1 MKRALV
7 IDDHEPSRK
16 NLVGVLAENGFQ
28 IVGAATSGAAGLQL
42 ASASAPDVILMA
54 VGLPDLDGIR
64 AARKI
69 MQANPLPI
77 VLVTSHYDAA
87 TIERAKRAG
96 VMGYLIKP
104 LREGELLPAIEL
116 AILHFQEFV
125 ALQKENENLKK
136 TLEARKVI
144 ERAKGILMKRQR
156 LSEPEA
162 FSLIQRKSMDM
173 RKPMVEIAEA
183 IILSQEITDENAGDK
198 NR

>member
-96 VMGYLIKP
+96 VMGYLIKL

-116 AILHFQEFV
+116 AISHFQEFV

-162 FSLIQRKSMDM
+162 FSLIQQKSMDM

-183 IILSQEITDENAGDK
+183 IILSQEITEEKAG
-198 NR
+198 

>member
-54 VGLPDLDGIR
+54 VGLPDVDGIR

-125 ALQKENENLKK
+125 ALQKENENLRK

-183 IILSQEITDENAGDK
+183 IILSQEITEEKAG
-198 NR
+198 

>member
-16 NLVGVLAENGFQ
+16 NLVGVLAESGFQ

-116 AILHFQEFV
+116 AISHFQEFV

-173 RKPMVEIAEA
+173 RKPMVEIAQA
-183 IILSQEITDENAGDK
+183 VILSQEITEGKTD
-198 NR
+198 

>member
-16 NLVGVLAENGFQ
+16 NVVGVLAESGFQ

-116 AILHFQEFV
+116 AISHFQEFV

-162 FSLIQRKSMDM
+162 FSLIQQKSMDM
-173 RKPMVEIAEA
+173 RKPMVEIAQA
-183 IILSQEITDENAGDK
+183 VILSQEITEEKTD
-198 NR
+198 

>member
-116 AILHFQEFV
+116 AISHFQEFV

-136 TLEARKVI
+136 TLEARKII

-183 IILSQEITDENAGDK
+183 IILSQEITEEKAG
-198 NR
+198 

>member
-16 NLVGVLAENGFQ
+16 NLVGVLAESGFQ

-116 AILHFQEFV
+116 AISHFQEFV

-136 TLEARKVI
+136 TLDARKVI

-162 FSLIQRKSMDM
+162 FSLIQQKSMDM
-173 RKPMVEIAEA
+173 RKPMVEIAQA
-183 IILSQEITDENAGDK
+183 VILSQEITEGKTD
-198 NR
+198 

>member
-116 AILHFQEFV
+116 AISHFQEFV

-162 FSLIQRKSMDM
+162 FSLIQQKSMDM
-173 RKPMVEIAEA
+173 RKPMVEIAQA
-183 IILSQEITDENAGDK
+183 VILSQEITEEKTD
-198 NR
+198 

>member
-16 NLVGVLAENGFQ
+16 NLVGVLAESGFQ

-54 VGLPDLDGIR
+54 VGLPDVDGIR

-116 AILHFQEFV
+116 AISHFQEFV

-144 ERAKGILMKRQR
+144 ERAKGILMKRER

-183 IILSQEITDENAGDK
+183 IILSQEITEEKAG
-198 NR
+198 

>member
-1 MKRALV
+1 MQL
-7 IDDHEPSRK
+7 RK
-16 NLVGVLAENGFQ
+16 NLVGVLAESGFQ

-54 VGLPDLDGIR
+54 MGLPDLDGIR

-183 IILSQEITDENAGDK
+183 IILSQEITEEKAG
-198 NR
+198 

>member
-125 ALQKENENLKK
+125 ALQKENENLRK

-183 IILSQEITDENAGDK
+183 IILSQEITEEKAG
-198 NR
+198 

>member
-16 NLVGVLAENGFQ
+16 NLVGVLAESGFQ

-116 AILHFQEFV
+116 AISHFQEFV

-136 TLEARKVI
+136 TLEARKII

-183 IILSQEITDENAGDK
+183 IILSQEITEEKAG
-198 NR
+198 

>member
-16 NLVGVLAENGFQ
+16 NLVGVLAESGFQ

-116 AILHFQEFV
+116 AISHFQEFV

-136 TLEARKVI
+136 TLTARKII

-162 FSLIQRKSMDM
+162 FSLIQQKSMDM
-173 RKPMVEIAEA
+173 RKPMVEIAQA
-183 IILSQEITDENAGDK
+183 VILSQEITEEKTD
-198 NR
+198 

>member
-16 NLVGVLAENGFQ
+16 NLVGVLAESGFQ

-116 AILHFQEFV
+116 AISHFQEFG

-173 RKPMVEIAEA
+173 RKPMVEIAQA
-183 IILSQEITDENAGDK
+183 VILSQEITEEKTD
-198 NR
+198 

>member
-16 NLVGVLAENGFQ
+16 NLVGVLAESGFQ

-104 LREGELLPAIEL
+104 LREGELLPTIEL
-116 AILHFQEFV
+116 AISHFQEFV

-183 IILSQEITDENAGDK
+183 IILSQEITEEKAG
-198 NR
+198 

>member
-16 NLVGVLAENGFQ
+16 NLVGVLAESGFQ
-28 IVGAATSGAAGLQL
+28 IVCAATSGAAGPQL

-54 VGLPDLDGIR
+54 VGLPDLDRIR

-116 AILHFQEFV
+116 AISHFQEFV

-173 RKPMVEIAEA
+173 RKPMVEIAQA
-183 IILSQEITDENAGDK
+183 VILSQEITVEKTD
-198 NR
+198 

>member
-116 AILHFQEFV
+116 AISHFQEFV

-162 FSLIQRKSMDM
+162 FSLIQQKSMAM
-173 RKPMVEIAEA
+173 RKPMVEIAQA
-183 IILSQEITDENAGDK
+183 AILSQEITEGKTD
-198 NR
+198 

>member
-116 AILHFQEFV
+116 AISHFQEFV

-183 IILSQEITDENAGDK
+183 IILSQEITEEKAG
-198 NR
+198 

>member
-16 NLVGVLAENGFQ
+16 NLVGVLAESGFQ

-136 TLEARKVI
+136 TLEVRKVI

-183 IILSQEITDENAGDK
+183 IILSQEITEEKAG
-198 NR
+198 

>member
-16 NLVGVLAENGFQ
+16 NVVGVLAESGFQ

-116 AILHFQEFV
+116 AISHFQEFV

-162 FSLIQRKSMDM
+162 FSLIQQKSMDM
-173 RKPMVEIAEA
+173 RKPMVEIAQA
-183 IILSQEITDENAGDK
+183 VILSQEITEGKTD
-198 NR
+198 

>member
-116 AILHFQEFV
+116 AMSHFQEFV

-144 ERAKGILMKRQR
+144 ERAKGILMKRER

-183 IILSQEITDENAGDK
+183 IILSQEITEEKAG
-198 NR
+198 